1 MPIIQVD
8 CPEEVLL
15 SLHETPSEFQR
26 ELRLAAA
33 MKLYELGRLSSGR
46 AAELAGLSRLVFL
59 QRAGEFNVSVF
70 QQTPEE
76 IEEDLKNA

>member
-1 MPIIQVD
+1 MAVIHVD

-15 SLHETPSEFQR
+15 SLHETASEFQQ

-46 AAELAGLSRLVFL
+46 AAELAGLPRVLFL
-59 QRAGEFNVSVF
+59 QRTGEFKVSVF

-76 IEEDLKNA
+76 IESDLKNA